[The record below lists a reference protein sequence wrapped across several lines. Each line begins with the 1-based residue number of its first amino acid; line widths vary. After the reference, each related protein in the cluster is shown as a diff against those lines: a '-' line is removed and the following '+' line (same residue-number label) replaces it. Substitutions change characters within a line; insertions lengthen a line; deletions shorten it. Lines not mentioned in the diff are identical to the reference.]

1 MKIDPF
7 AEFVLEQLRAHDPV
21 AIEARRMFGSLGLYR
36 DGDFFGIL
44 HRGKLYLRT
53 DDATRPEYEARGMGP
68 FRPNPRQTLKNYYE
82 VPADI
87 LDHPDLLAA
96 WVQDA
101 VLAGLSGR

>member
-1 MKIDPF
+1 MNMDPR
-7 AEFVLEQLRAHDPV
+7 AEFVFEQLRAHDPA

-44 HRGKLYLRT
+44 HRGTLYLRT

-68 FRPNPRQTLKNYYE
+68 FRPNSRQTLKNYYE

-87 LDHPDLLAA
+87 LDDPELLAA